1 MTAEFPPA
9 VLDLVHERSGGM
21 CEICSTEWD
30 EKPAQEHHHRRGR
43 ASGGTRRASSATAAA
58 CLHLCRDCHR
68 MAEKE
73 RRVALLLGWAVNQN
87 TDPAGASVVRRGERV
102 WLDDSGGFERVPAPT
117 QEARHVSS

>member
-1 MTAEFPPA
+1 MSAEFSQA

-43 ASGGTRRASSATAAA
+43 GAGGTKRASSATAAA

-68 MAEKE
+68 LAEKE
-73 RRVALLLGWAVNQN
+73 RRVALLLGWAVSQHME
-87 TDPAGASVVRRGERV
+87 PSCVPVMRRGEWV
-102 WLDDSGGFERVPAPT
+102 YLNDNAGGFERVATPT
-117 QEARHVSS
+117 QEAG